1 MPNRSLDRYS
11 TISNDRFGINLHCT
25 INFILTA
32 KATHSYLQIML
43 LFLVLLNYVL
53 FSVPV
58 FLPALFVF
66 SQRNGCYQPKK
77 NRINGRMR
85 FFKEISAWRMSEEG
99 HCGLETTQVCGCT
112 VDAPFHHVH
121 LNGHPN
127 VVLGKCAT
135 FRLRK
140 WGVNVEGFV
149 RSQSRCFWFQWIV
162 FGEWIGI
169 VHSFGHE
176 WIPI

>member
-112 VDAPFHHVH
+112 ISP
-121 LNGHPN
+121 
-127 VVLGKCAT
+127 
-135 FRLRK
+135 
-140 WGVNVEGFV
+140 
-149 RSQSRCFWFQWIV
+149 RS
-162 FGEWIGI
+162 
-169 VHSFGHE
+169 
-176 WIPI
+176 P